1 MGKPKDK
8 QKSETIVS
16 RLTAEVIDSTEV
28 AISAIADIDNE
39 INNLKAQKKAI
50 KKEYQLDTKEMRTQK
65 RFFYK
70 LYKNDYEKIFKDMS
84 PQTMKVLMFFVY
96 NMSHKDNSVVIN
108 GVYPSQAVL
117 VDKSGVGD
125 TMYRKAVKKLIEMNI
140 IRSERKGKFNKIYI
154 NPLLCEDSMTEKE
167 IWYKFELE

>member
-1 MGKPKDK
+1 MPKQAENK
-8 QKSETIVS
+8 QRKVMVS
-16 RLTAEVIDSTEV
+16 DFTGEVIDSEEV
-28 AISAIADIDNE
+28 AKNAIGDIDNQ
-39 INNLKAQKKAI
+39 IKNLKAQKSAI
-50 KKEYQLDTKEMRTQK
+50 KKEFKLDTKEMRTQK

-84 PQTMKVLMFFVY
+84 PQTIKVLFFLVY
-96 NMSHKDNSVVIN
+96 NMSHKDNSVVID

-117 VDKSGVGD
+117 IEKSGV
-125 TMYRKAVKKLIEMNI
+125 TNSMYKKAIKTLTEMNVVY
-140 IRSERKGKFNKIYI
+140 SERKGKFNKIYI

>member
-1 MGKPKDK
+1 MSKPKNK
-8 QKSETIVS
+8 QKSEIIVS
-16 RLTAEVIDSTEV
+16 GLTGEVIDSTEV
-28 AISAIADIDNE
+28 AVQAIADIDNE

-50 KKEYQLDTKEMRTQK
+50 KKEYQLDTKEMRTQR

-84 PQTMKVLMFFVY
+84 PQTIKVLMFFVY

-108 GVYPSQAVL
+108 GVYPSQAVMIE
-117 VDKSGVGD
+117 KSGV
-125 TMYRKAVKKLIEMNI
+125 TMSMYKKAVKTLGDMNI

-154 NPLLCEDSMTEKE
+154 NPMLCEDSMTERE